1 MPPLSPRM
9 QQFQGG
15 MSQGPDQATS
25 LFESGLSEMAYQ
37 LLTQQIPDLVPD
49 VVTFKVLAT
58 DVDKGYGVGAFVV
71 SRGGQPIYVP
81 VVMSNSAIKPLE
93 VMYHKALNM
102 FLPLNKGWL
111 DELDK
116 AGLASL
122 GAGVKTP
129 ETLYTDVDIRNIVVP
144 PITGRF
150 SYASWQPKA
159 EIDVAR
165 VLSSANLTKEGD
177 AREPSMLLPLLHR
190 APNRVKAAFQRVL
203 EHSPTVLKAA
213 AAAYGMSA
221 LSAALRPGL
230 EKVAAKQAYGGAL
243 WIADKDTTPSE
254 FRRVFGDKAG
264 EAYAGVRRDG
274 YAAKDDRLNHNLAL
288 QVQPYERWIEP
299 NQPGVYVLYD
309 SSATEHP
316 ALVIP
321 DPIDVLAEG
330 PRYGRRPIIPG
341 RNPLIQDRR
350 DGVNHRGASNKVYP
364 MGRPDE
370 SNYVTRRG
378 WNAPKY
384 LAVLSNGDYIEPDRL
399 VGRDSVADALSGAV
413 HKRLFVDVSG
423 EPRAG
428 KGFFVR
434 QKGTTFQATVP
445 IEIKSVTT
453 GSDGVRRVKAGTP
466 GGLMSDKTIVTDPRS
481 GYGSIWMPQG
491 SDIVYIPPDFVWVPL
506 KECLPSKA
514 WFQSAMDLAACVSST
529 LASVGAKKVSIK
541 DAGARQFSIEGK
553 APMNRVPAIRKIATD
568 YGIKV
573 ADACAM
579 LAKAAGDGHAYVWI
593 ATPGQIALAQVASD
607 KLAADES
614 DDRPKK
620 RKPPEG
626 GQGTSSPPSEPDLAS
641 AAAQAAMGPTAP
653 PPPLPPSPVEL
664 AAMEMD
670 QALQA
675 EMQKLQDKQQ
685 MLATL
690 VQRSHEIAGG
700 APMAASAQ
708 TQAMGAPP
716 SSMNLATGQ
725 PMDPGMMGPGMDPGA
740 GTMPPGMDPGAGTMP
755 PGMDPG
761 AGTMPSGTMPDGM
774 TDPQAGGAMPPGMLG
789 GPGVEGMPPGMPGQP
804 GMDPSMSQVDPSM
817 VGGPP
822 PGAMMP
828 VDGPNSHAFESEV
841 NPQFLQQAGAL
852 PSDVFDAAAVA
863 TLVQSPAL
871 HAVVGQHLPNLE
883 KAVDNLARVLLTLW
897 MQESDLKE
905 RVGETTF
912 DGIEQNLS
920 STFKSMGD
928 IVLRL
933 ARGVQGAKDP
943 DGHAS
948 P

>member
-9 QQFQGG
+9 QQLQGG

-37 LLTQQIPDLVPD
+37 LLTQRIPDLVPD

-116 AGLASL
+116 AGLSSL

-165 VLSSANLTKEGD
+165 VLSQGNLTKESD
-177 AREPSMLLPLLHR
+177 AKEPSMLLPLLR
-190 APNRVKAAFQRVL
+190 GAPNRVKAAFRRVL
-203 EHSPTVLKAA
+203 ERSPAVLKAA
-213 AAAYGMSA
+213 AAAYGMSE

-230 EKVAAKQAYGGAL
+230 EKVAARQGYGGAL
-243 WIADKDTTPSE
+243 WIADRDTSPSE
-254 FRRVFGDKAG
+254 FHRVFGDKAG

-274 YAAKDDRLNHNLAL
+274 YAAKDDRLSHNLAL
-288 QVQPYERWIEP
+288 QIQPYERWIEP

-309 SSATEHP
+309 SSAAEHP

-321 DPIDVLAEG
+321 DPTDVLAEG
-330 PRYGRRPIIPG
+330 PRYGRKPIVPG
-341 RNPLIQDRR
+341 RNPLVQNGR
-350 DGVNHRGASNKVYP
+350 DGVGHRGAANRVYP

-370 SNYVTRRG
+370 TDYITRRG

-384 LAVLSNGDYIEPDRL
+384 LAVFGNGDYIEPDRL

-453 GSDGVRRVKAGTP
+453 GSDGVRRIKAGAP
-466 GGLMSDKTIVTDPRS
+466 GGFMSDKALVTDPRS

-491 SDIVYIPPDFVWVPL
+491 SDVVYVPPDFVWVPL
-506 KECLPSKA
+506 KECLPAKA

-553 APMNRVPAIRKIATD
+553 APMGRVQAIRRIATD
-568 YGIKV
+568 YGVKV

-579 LAKAAGDGHAYVWI
+579 LDKAASDGHAYVWI
-593 ATPGQIALAQVASD
+593 TTPGQIALAQASAD
-607 KLAADES
+607 KLAAEEG
-614 DDRPKK
+614 DDPPKK
-620 RKPPEG
+620 RKPPE
-626 GQGTSSPPSEPDLAS
+626 SSKSAPEPSGPPGEPDLAS
-641 AAAQAAMGPTAP
+641 AAAQAAMGPP
-653 PPPLPPSPVEL
+653 PPPPQPSPVEL
-664 AAMEMD
+664 AAMEMG

-685 MLATL
+685 MLSVL

-700 APMAASAQ
+700 APMGASTQ

-725 PMDPGMMGPGMDPGA
+725 PMGPGPDPGTGQPMGPGMDV
-740 GTMPPGMDPGAGTMP
+740 
-755 PGMDPG
+755 
-761 AGTMPSGTMPDGM
+761 GM
-774 TDPQAGGAMPPGMLG
+774 TAPGIDPDGGAMPPGMADPQAG
-789 GPGVEGMPPGMPGQP
+789 GAVPPGMAGPQAGMGGAPPMMPGQP
-804 GMDPSMSQVDPSM
+804 GMNPMMSQGDPGM
-817 VGGPP
+817 QPGAPP
-822 PGAMMP
+822 LGAMMP
-828 VDGPNSHAFESEV
+828 VDGPNGHALESEV

-912 DGIEQNLS
+912 DGLEQNLT